1 MKNNKERYKLFCEK
15 EKNIPIFSQPWW
27 LDVVCGEKNW
37 EVCIIG
43 EGKNILATM
52 PYYLLKDEYGIKI
65 TKAKLTQ
72 NNGIYIKYPSNQK
85 ISSKLDFQEK
95 IINEVCN
102 YIESLDIYKYEQQY
116 HYSFTNWLPFFWRE
130 YKEITRYTYVIE
142 NTKF

>member
-1 MKNNKERYKLFCEK
+1 MKSNKERYKLFCEK

-27 LDVVCGEKNW
+27 LDVVCGEENW

-72 NNGIYIKYPSNQK
+72 NNGIYIKYPTIK
-85 ISSKLDFQEK
+85 
-95 IINEVCN
+95 
-102 YIESLDIYKYEQQY
+102 KYLQ
-116 HYSFTNWLPFFWRE
+116 N
-130 YKEITRYTYVIE
+130 
-142 NTKF
+142 